1 MAPLSPAAQNRALQC
16 GPLLLALGLAALAV
30 TLPAQPLAW
39 VVAAMLLV
47 GTGFG
52 ISYAFLNQ
60 RVMAAAQ
67 AGQEDATAGS
77 APTLGA
83 LGGAVGAALA
93 GLAGNSLGL
102 DQALTAASVT
112 RASMVLAGGGALLAL
127 LAAMLARRLLQR
139 AG

>member
-1 MAPLSPAAQNRALQC
+1 
-16 GPLLLALGLAALAV
+16 
-30 TLPAQPLAW
+30 
-39 VVAAMLLV
+39 MLLI

-67 AGQEDATAGS
+67 SGQEDATAGA

-102 DQALTAASVT
+102 DHVLTASSVSQ
-112 RASMVLAGGGALLAL
+112 ASMVLAGGGALLAL
-127 LAAMLARRLLQR
+127 AASVLVRRLVR
-139 AG
+139 HAA